1 MADNEIILNLWYVH
15 DDNGF
20 IYSLRA
26 RCYVGSGADDEK
38 LAFLRRFAQTDYLIA
53 QQFPVPERF
62 HTTIVEGN
70 TRKKMAVVHLESLE
84 PIGGPQVL
92 FEDAFTA
99 LERQLPAQTDLSI
112 GQQPLICITP
122 LLADDNDKIK
132 PSFKGRMKFGSRS
145 SRLSAKFQVPRFL
158 QV

>member
-15 DDNGF
+15 DNNGF

-38 LAFLRRFAQTDYLIA
+38 LTLLRRFAQTDYLIA
-53 QQFPVPERF
+53 QPFPIPERF

-70 TRKKMAVVHLESLE
+70 TQNKVAVVHLESLE
-84 PIGGPQVL
+84 PLGGAQVL
-92 FEDAFTA
+92 FEEAFAA
-99 LERQLPAQTDLSI
+99 LERQLPAQTNLPI

-122 LLADDNDKIK
+122 LLADDNGEIR
-132 PSFKGRMKFGSRS
+132 PSFKARRNI
-145 SRLSAKFQVPRFL
+145 
-158 QV
+158 

>member
-1 MADNEIILNLWYVH
+1 LADNEIILNLWYVH

-38 LAFLRRFAQTDYLIA
+38 LTLLRRFAQTDYLIA
-53 QQFPVPERF
+53 QPFPIPERF

-70 TRKKMAVVHLESLE
+70 TQKKAPVIHLESLE
-84 PIGGPQVL
+84 PLGGAQVL
-92 FEDAFTA
+92 FEEAFAA
-99 LERQLPAQTDLSI
+99 LERQLPAQTNLTI

-122 LLADDNDKIK
+122 LLADDNGEIR
-132 PSFKGRMKFGSRS
+132 PSFKARRKI
-145 SRLSAKFQVPRFL
+145 
-158 QV
+158 